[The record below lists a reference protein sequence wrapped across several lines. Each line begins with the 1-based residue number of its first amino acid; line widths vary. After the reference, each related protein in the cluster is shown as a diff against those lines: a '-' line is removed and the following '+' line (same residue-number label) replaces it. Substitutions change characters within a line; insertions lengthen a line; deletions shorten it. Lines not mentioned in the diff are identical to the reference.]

1 MARRRQ
7 RRGAS
12 PRRRSAPAG
21 RAPWSS
27 GWHPVAYAL
36 AHLRAFFYSLGR
48 LAEEPLATVLM
59 VSIIAIAMALPIGL
73 HLVIRNIEGLSAS
86 WQGSKAIS
94 VFVDAGLGAGRLE
107 DIRSRLRELVEAERL
122 DYLTPDQA
130 LSEFREHAGPDID
143 TALDILGEN
152 PLPGVFVIE
161 PVGELPGDRHGLEAL
176 VRRIEAVDGVTGVQL
191 DRRWVQRMQA
201 VTALG
206 RRVTVVLTAL
216 FSLAVLL
223 AIGNSIRIEV
233 QIHSDEIAVEKLVGA
248 TDAFIRRPFLY
259 TGAWL
264 GLLGA
269 AVSIGLV
276 KAAGLYWQ
284 APLEALW
291 RLSESAAP
299 LRGLDPGMVAEVL
312 AIGVLLGIG
321 GGWLAV
327 LRQLRKIDPV

>member
-12 PRRRSAPAG
+12 QRRQAAQG
-21 RAPWSS
+21 GTAAWSL
-27 GWHPVAYAL
+27 GWHPLAYVL

-48 LAEEPLATVLM
+48 LAKEPLATVLM
-59 VSIIAIAMALPIGL
+59 VSIIAIAMALPVGL
-73 HLVIRNIEGLSAS
+73 HLVLRNIEGLSAS

-94 VFVDAGLGAGRLE
+94 VFVEADLDAGRLE
-107 DIRSRLRELVEAERL
+107 GIQRRLRELIEAERVDFL
-122 DYLTPDQA
+122 SPDEA
-130 LSEFREHAGPDID
+130 LAEFRDHAGPDID
-143 TALDILGEN
+143 SALEILGEN

-161 PVGELPGDRHGLEAL
+161 PFSDLPEDRPGLEAL
-176 VRRIEAVDGVTGVQL
+176 VRRIEAIDGVTGVQL
-191 DRRWVQRMQA
+191 DRRWVQRVQT

-269 AVSIGLV
+269 AVSILLV

-291 RLSESAAP
+291 RLSESASP
-299 LRGLDPGMVAEVL
+299 LRGLDPGMIVEVL
-312 AIGVLLGIG
+312 AIGALLGIG